1 LCVKEFA
8 DDEPYKFNL
17 KSSLGY
23 TYENGTNRVNR
34 ITAKTELGENV
45 LDVGYKNP
53 KDGHMPDAI
62 YSEWWNGSWTRSY
75 NYDDLGRLYTADT
88 RTTELTW
95 LKSEYTYRTISG
107 NRTTSQVS
115 SLETEAGTYSYTYDS
130 RGNISSVSD
139 GTYTTTY
146 TYDNLN
152 QLTRENNQKLGK
164 TYVYTYSNGNITSR
178 KEYAYTTGTLG
189 TAAKT
194 DTFTYTAY
202 SWGDILVAYNGE
214 YFGYTDAKMNSFQ
227 GKALTW
233 HYLGLLGSAGSTSF
247 TYDTSGR
254 RLSKTTGG
262 TTTNYYYAGDML
274 VGQKTGNNELEFMF
288 DSSGDYFGFT
298 YNGTAYYYIKN
309 LQGDVISIFNAN
321 GNEVATYTYDAW
333 GRTLATT
340 DTSGVNISAINPI
353 RYRGYYY
360 DTETGFYFLQTRY
373 YVPEICRFLSPDT
386 YVSTGQGILGYN
398 MFAYC
403 LNNPVNY
410 IDPTGASIEE
420 IFAAFDYFC
429 GFLFIVFCQLNG
441 VEYTLSSNHEEV
453 IYTTPNYFPIIASMS
468 ETISTATQIVVPKND
483 TIIPYVNVDI
493 YNILFSTV
501 GLKLNFGYF
510 VIDFCF
516 GLENMGASI
525 NLKANENT
533 HYSLGARMNLA
544 QMKAGVE
551 LSAIVETDNM
561 SVASTVN
568 CSYSFWYIA
577 TIFSMY
583 FSGQPAPVPAP
594 TPAY

>member
-1 LCVKEFA
+1 MSVKEFA

-23 TYENGTNRVNR
+23 TYENGTNRLNR

-202 SWGDILVAYNGE
+202 SWGDLLVAYNGE

-373 YVPEICRFLSPDT
+373 YVPEICRFLSADRQLNT
-386 YVSTGQGILGYN
+386 QEGMTGYN
-398 MFAYC
+398 LFQYC
-403 LNNPVNY
+403 GNNPVNR
-410 IDPTGASIEE
+410 IDPTGEAWWHWALGAAVVVACAVATVATCGG
-420 IFAAFDYFC
+420 FAAAASAVVAV
-429 GFLFIVFCQLNG
+429 GSG
-441 VEYTLSSNHEEV
+441 VAAA
-453 IYTTPNYFPIIASMS
+453 TT
-468 ETISTATQIVVPKND
+468 
-483 TIIPYVNVDI
+483 
-493 YNILFSTV
+493 
-501 GLKLNFGYF
+501 
-510 VIDFCF
+510 
-516 GLENMGASI
+516 
-525 NLKANENT
+525 
-533 HYSLGARMNLA
+533 
-544 QMKAGVE
+544 
-551 LSAIVETDNM
+551 
-561 SVASTVN
+561 AST
-568 CSYSFWYIA
+568 IA
-577 TIFSMY
+577 
-583 FSGQPAPVPAP
+583 AEHL
-594 TPAY
+594 

>member
-1 LCVKEFA
+1 MCVKEFA

-23 TYENGTNRVNR
+23 TYENGTNRLNR

-373 YVPEICRFLSPDT
+373 YVPEICRFLSADGAISE
-386 YVSTGQGILGYN
+386 VGGEVLGYN
-398 MFAYC
+398 QFAYC
-403 LNNPVNY
+403 FNNPVNM
-410 IDPTGASIEE
+410 DDSTGNWPKWIEK
-420 IFAAFDYFC
+420 I
-429 GFLFIVFCQLNG
+429 GGRIVNT
-441 VEYTLSSNHEEV
+441 VKV
-453 IYTTPNYFPIIASMS
+453 ISRIAISPFKAI
-468 ETISTATQIVVPKND
+468 TIK
-483 TIIPYVNVDI
+483 
-493 YNILFSTV
+493 V
-501 GLKLNFGYF
+501 GGG
-510 VIDFCF
+510 I
-516 GLENMGASI
+516 G
-525 NLKANENT
+525 
-533 HYSLGARMNLA
+533 LGAKVSTNI
-544 QMKAGVE
+544 KNIPVE
-551 LSAIVETDNM
+551 IGAIGSITDSILLDKGTFDVRN
-561 SVASTVN
+561 ASTVN
-568 CSYSFWYIA
+568 FGVTFADTINYSYSKGYDHSYFDDNCSCNFMSTSFGEKNKCIA
-577 TIFSMY
+577 NTDVLPYEGTLGLSVGAYFMLGAEVSINIDLYEWNNELIDIFNENDA
-583 FSGQPAPVPAP
+583 FVQNGG
-594 TPAY
+594 